1 MDLTTTIFLSFLAGF
16 IPALIWLFYFLR
28 EDKKNP
34 EPTHRILNT
43 FVYGMVTVP
52 IALVFQQI
60 VNALF
65 LQGRNIEN
73 LFFTDYM
80 PAIITLILW
89 ASFEEVVKYLAAYKG
104 GISKKDNNEPIDPII
119 YMITAALGFAA
130 LENTLFVFTPF
141 LDGNSLS
148 AVLTGNLRFVGAT
161 LLHVAA
167 SAIVGL
173 FLAFPYYKKEEIR
186 KNYLFYG
193 IVLSIVLHVMFNSF
207 IIRGGNFTIAG
218 FSTVWI
224 SIIIIIVLFEKVK
237 KIYKP
242 IKPLE

>member
-1 MDLTTTIFLSFLAGF
+1 MDLTSTIFFSFLAGF
-16 IPALIWLFYFLR
+16 IPALIWLWYFLR
-28 EDKKNP
+28 EDRKNP
-34 EPTHRILNT
+34 EPFGRIMT
-43 FVYGMVTVP
+43 VFFYGMVSVP

-60 VNALF
+60 VNALI
-65 LQGRNIEN
+65 LQGRNITD
-73 LFFTDYM
+73 LFFIDYI

-89 ASFEEVVKYLAAYKG
+89 ASFEEIVKYIAAFKG
-104 GISKKDNNEPIDPII
+104 GLSKKDNDEPIDPVI

-141 LDGNSLS
+141 LDGNTLT

-167 SAIVGL
+167 SAIVGM
-173 FLAFPYYKKEEIR
+173 FISFAYYKKEEA
-186 KNYLFYG
+186 KKTLLFYG
-193 IVLSIVLHVMFNSF
+193 IFLSIVLHVMFNSF
-207 IIRGGNFTIAG
+207 IIRGGNFTVVG

-224 SIIIIIVLFEKVK
+224 SIIIIIILFEKVK

-242 IKPLE
+242 FKKLE

>member
-1 MDLTTTIFLSFLAGF
+1 MDLTTTIFFSFIVGF

-34 EPTHRILNT
+34 EPSGVIITT
-43 FVYGMVTVP
+43 FVYGMITVP

-60 VNALF
+60 VNALV
-65 LQGRNIEN
+65 LQGRSIEN
-73 LFFTDYM
+73 LFFIDYV
-80 PAIITLILW
+80 PALVTLILW
-89 ASFEEVVKYLAAYKG
+89 ASFEEVVKYVAAYKG
-104 GISKKDNNEPIDPII
+104 GISKKANNEPIDPVI

-141 LDGNSLS
+141 LDGSSLT

-167 SAIVGL
+167 SAIVGM
-173 FLAFPYYKKEEIR
+173 FISFSYYKKEEA
-186 KNYLFYG
+186 KKTLLFYG

-207 IIRGGNFTIAG
+207 IIRGGNFTIVG

-224 SIIIIIVLFEKVK
+224 SIIIIIILFEKVK

-242 IKPLE
+242 FKKIE